1 MAKNDKL
8 TLSKLNNE
16 ASKLNQM
23 KSVTV
28 LSATGKTFT
37 IDICKIITNTQ
48 VDKIYTDMVQ
58 YLTLLNDLDIDQE
71 DKVTISG
78 TDLRSIANQYL
89 STCIIANLTSL
100 VIPESVTERIAVTS
114 NLYNL
119 GLLEE
124 IVSKFDEDEM
134 ERAMTKLTTLIQ
146 EFGKGVDQLKQK
158 LDEQLKEIEYRE
170 QVEWEVDE
178 KIAQI
183 NEIEMK
189 DESASNVVSIEDH
202 KKD

>member
-16 ASKLNQM
+16 ASKLNKM

-28 LSATGKTFT
+28 LSTTGKTFT
-37 IDICKIITNTQ
+37 IDICQTITNTQ
-48 VDKIYTDMVQ
+48 VDQIYTDMVK
-58 YLTLLNDLDIDQE
+58 YLSLLNDIDINQKNQE
-71 DKVTISG
+71 TING
-78 TDLRSIANQYL
+78 ADLTSVANQYL
-89 STCIIANLTSL
+89 YTCIIANLTSL
-100 VIPESVTERIAVTS
+100 VIPENVVERVSVTL

-124 IVSKFDEDEM
+124 IIRKFDEDEM
-134 ERAMTKLTTLIQ
+134 EKAMTKLTTLIQ
-146 EFGKGVDQLKQK
+146 EFGKGIDQLKQK

-170 QVEWEVDE
+170 QVQWEVDE

>member
-16 ASKLNQM
+16 ASKLNKM

-28 LSATGKTFT
+28 LSTTGKTFT
-37 IDICKIITNTQ
+37 IDICQTITNTQ
-48 VDKIYTDMVQ
+48 VDQIYTDMVK
-58 YLTLLNDLDIDQE
+58 YLSLLNDIDINQKNQE
-71 DKVTISG
+71 TING
-78 TDLRSIANQYL
+78 ADLTSVANQYL
-89 STCIIANLTSL
+89 YTCIIANLTSL
-100 VIPESVTERIAVTS
+100 VIPENVVERVAVTL

-124 IVSKFDEDEM
+124 IIRKFDEDEM
-134 ERAMTKLTTLIQ
+134 EKAMTKLTTLIQ

-170 QVEWEVDE
+170 QVQWEVDE

>member
-16 ASKLNQM
+16 ASKLNKM

-28 LSATGKTFT
+28 LSTTGKTFT
-37 IDICKIITNTQ
+37 IDICQTITNTQ
-48 VDKIYTDMVQ
+48 VDQIYTDMVK
-58 YLTLLNDLDIDQE
+58 YISLLNDIDINQKNQE
-71 DKVTISG
+71 TING
-78 TDLRSIANQYL
+78 ADLTSVANQYL
-89 STCIIANLTSL
+89 YTCIIANLTSL
-100 VIPESVTERIAVTS
+100 VIPENVVERVAVTL

-124 IVSKFDEDEM
+124 IIRKFDEDEM
-134 ERAMTKLTTLIQ
+134 EKAMTKLTTLIQ

-170 QVEWEVDE
+170 QVQWEVDE